1 MTNNALSARSGVILL
16 VEDYAAN
23 ALVAATFLEGFGYSC
38 DTASSGAEALE
49 KFTAGS
55 YALILMDINMH
66 GINGIEATRLI
77 RDEEITGDR
86 PRTPIIGMSAYL
98 GAEDRAACLSAGMD
112 DFVTKPFDTNELKNK
127 IFSLTPRTDG
137 HGRNYGTA

>member
-1 MTNNALSARSGVILL
+1 MTNDQLTPSGVILL

-23 ALVAATFLEGFGYSC
+23 ALVASTFIEGFGYSC
-38 DTASSGAEALE
+38 DTAANGAEALE

-77 RDEEITGDR
+77 RDEEIGSDR
-86 PRTPIIGMSAYL
+86 PRTPIIGMSAYMQ
-98 GAEDRAACLSAGMD
+98 AEDRDACLSAGMD
-112 DFVTKPFDTNELKNK
+112 DFVVKPFDTNELKNK
-127 IFSLTPRTDG
+127 IFSLTAGP
-137 HGRNYGTA
+137 GRAGRGFGTA

>member
-1 MTNNALSARSGVILL
+1 MTTTALSAQSGVILL

-23 ALVAATFLEGFGYSC
+23 ALVAATFIEGFGYSC
-38 DTASSGAEALE
+38 DTAADGAEALE

-77 RDEEITGDR
+77 RDEEIGNDR

-98 GAEDRAACLSAGMD
+98 GAEDRAACLAAGMD
-112 DFVTKPFDTNELKNK
+112 DFVAKPFDTNELKNK
-127 IFSLTPRTDG
+127 IFSLLAAAPAA
-137 HGRNYGTA
+137 GRGYGTA